1 MTCFIKQPQNINSS
15 KGNSRLSSV
24 VYHANKLR
32 FREHKRELAIIQ
44 VVLNWR
50 FSKVIKIFQ
59 CLQIDLL

>member
-1 MTCFIKQPQNINSS
+1 MNSS